1 VHGKDYYFL
10 SPEEFKQSIDKDAF
24 VEWEEVYVGAFYGTL
39 KSEVQRLWDSG
50 KHVLFDVD
58 VKGGIKLKKYFGDKA
73 LSIFVKVPSMQA
85 LEQRLRSRGT
95 DSEDSISK
103 RLFKVNFEMS
113 FENQFDISLVNED
126 LETTLQKARH
136 LVDEF
141 LRK

>member
-10 SPEEFKQSIDKDAF
+10 SPEEFKQSIDKDEF

-39 KSEVQRLWDSG
+39 KSEVQRLWSSG

-58 VKGGIKLKKYFGDKA
+58 VKGGIKLKKYFGDRA
-73 LSIFVKVPSMQA
+73 LAIFVKVPSMQA

-126 LETTLQKARH
+126 LETTLQKAKQ

-141 LRK
+141 LKK

>member
-1 VHGKDYYFL
+1 MHGKDYYFL

-73 LSIFVKVPSMQA
+73 LAIFVKVPSMQA

-126 LETTLQKARH
+126 LETTLQKAKQ

-141 LRK
+141 LKA

>member
-1 VHGKDYYFL
+1 MHGKDYYFL
-10 SPEEFKQSIDKDAF
+10 SPEEFKQSIDKDEF

-50 KHVLFDVD
+50 QHVLFDVD
-58 VKGGIKLKKYFGDKA
+58 VKGGIKLKKYFGDRA
-73 LSIFVKVPSMQA
+73 LAIFVKVPSMQA

-113 FENQFDISLVNED
+113 FESQFDISLVNED
-126 LETTLQKARH
+126 LETTLRKAEQ
-136 LVDEF
+136 LVNEF
-141 LRK
+141 LSK